1 MGAIKG
7 GITAVLVIAISSI
20 LLIIMGLIY
29 FMVTLWIVTKGAD
42 LLDLSLDGNYAVL
55 SASLITMAVI
65 IGSSLA
71 KRE

>member
-20 LLIIMGLIY
+20 FLIIMGLIY

>member
-7 GITAVLVIAISSI
+7 GITAILVIAISSI

-29 FMVTLWIVTKGAD
+29 FLVTLWIVTKGAD
-42 LLDLSLDGNYAVL
+42 LLDLPLDGNYAVL

>member
-7 GITAVLVIAISSI
+7 GITAILVIAISSI
-20 LLIIMGLIY
+20 FLIIMGLIY
-29 FMVTLWIVTKGAD
+29 FLVTLWIVTMGAD
-42 LLDLSLDGNYAVL
+42 LLDLPLDGNYAVL